1 MSTSVVTVRLNSED
15 KNTFASMCES
25 LGMNT
30 STAIN
35 MFIKDCIKQKS
46 ILRLKCEPEE
56 VDENGFTKSQMD
68 YLQKSIEQLEQGKVV
83 EYKQD
88 DYEEAVEAWKE
99 GEKTGVYYTSEEVRK
114 ELGL

>member
-1 MSTSVVTVRLNSED
+1 MNTSVITARVNNED
-15 KNTFASMCES
+15 KNTFANMCES

-35 MFIKDCIKQKS
+35 MFIKDCIKKKS
-46 ILRLKCEPEE
+46 ILSLKCEPEE
-56 VDENGFTKSQMD
+56 VDENGFTKSQMN

-88 DYEEAVEAWKE
+88 
-99 GEKTGVYYTSEEVRK
+99 
-114 ELGL
+114 